1 MWSAPTLCG
10 TSVQP
15 ARDDYMERAH
25 LLLAEEDL
33 KKDSKMD
40 SKKDSKI
47 DSKMNSKK
55 DAKRDPKMNK
65 KDDTQEDKTPSSW
78 FRKNG
83 TGVLFFRL

>member
-47 DSKMNSKK
+47 D
-55 DAKRDPKMNK
+55 
-65 KDDTQEDKTPSSW
+65 
-78 FRKNG
+78 
-83 TGVLFFRL
+83 